1 MADVFISY
9 KREERPR
16 CVLIHDKLFEL
27 GFSVWFDA
35 KQEIGKE
42 FDREIEREVMAARCV
57 VTLWSPA
64 AVDSLWVR
72 SESAKGLE
80 FHKLAGAMIE
90 QTKLPMPYNLNS
102 TADLTD
108 FSGDYNH
115 PGWLQLLDRI
125 ATLCDRPDLRRLLML
140 LANADVN
147 GTAQWSIE
155 NYADPV
161 ADRAVPW
168 VADELRRRTEARV
181 AELRRLNTPV
191 PAQRGA
197 GIEPSRGLAEAPWGP
212 PPVEP
217 EQWREEEENWREIFD
232 SIDYRDFDDHCARF
246 PAGRYADAA
255 VRRSTELRAK

>member
-64 AVDSLWVR
+64 AVDSVWVR

-80 FHKLAGAMIE
+80 YHKLAGAMIE
-90 QTKLPMPYNLNS
+90 KTKLPMPYNLNS

-108 FSGDYNH
+108 FSGDYSH
-115 PGWLQLLDRI
+115 PGWLQLIDRI
-125 ATLCDRPDLRRLLML
+125 ATLCDRPGLRRLLML
-140 LANADVN
+140 LANGDVN
-147 GTAQWSIE
+147 GAAEWSIE
-155 NYADPV
+155 NYTDPV

-168 VADELRRRTEARV
+168 VADELRRRTGIRLA
-181 AELRRLNTPV
+181 ALRQVNTSA
-191 PAQRGA
+191 PAQRRGA
-197 GIEPSRGLAEAPWGP
+197 ENGGDPADAPWGP
-212 PPVEP
+212 PPLEP
-217 EQWREEEENWREIFD
+217 EQWREEEENWRQIFD
-232 SIDYRDFDDHCARF
+232 SIDYRDFDDHCSRF
-246 PAGRYADAA
+246 PAGRYADDALQ
-255 VRRSTELRAK
+255 RSAELQAK